1 MIKDGVI
8 VDTSVLIDFLKD
20 TKPNADAVAS
30 LLATKR
36 LYVTG
41 ITMAEL
47 LQGVRSEKEEQYIS
61 QLIDGLD
68 AIELTNDL
76 WLKAG
81 QLSYSLGKKGINLP
95 LTDVAIAAIALE
107 YDIPIF
113 TLDKHFES
121 IPDVKL
127 YRF

>member
-8 VDTSVLIDFLKD
+8 ADTSVLIDFLKD

-30 LLATKR
+30 LIATQR

-41 ITMAEL
+41 IIMAEL
-47 LQGVRSEKEEQYIS
+47 LQGVRSEKEEQYIGK
-61 QLIDGLD
+61 LIDGID

-81 QLSYSLGKKGINLP
+81 RLSYSLRRKGISLP
-95 LTDVAIAAIALE
+95 LTDIAIAAIALE
-107 YDIPIF
+107 HNLPIF

-121 IPDVKL
+121 IPGISIYKP
-127 YRF
+127 